1 MKSVHRYIANQIKR
15 STAGSILFP
24 SDFRGLGAD
33 SAIKMSLSRH
43 AREGLLVRLA
53 HGIYFKEKKN
63 NEAIK
68 PSLEEI
74 AAAIAKKEKIKIKP
88 SNAFALYHLG
98 LADMPPVDLTYI
110 TDGEP
115 RNILIAG
122 QRLIFKSATPKK
134 LSLSSRTCG
143 LLIQA
148 LEEIGQNS
156 VTDAHRTEIIKKMQH
171 EDPERVMEDL
181 RLAPSWIYN
190 MLYKLKQQIN
200 Y

>member
-1 MKSVHRYIANQIKR
+1 MNSIHQHIARQIER

-24 SDFRGLGAD
+24 SDFRGLGSD

-43 AREGLLVRLA
+43 TQDGLIMRLA
-53 HGIYFKEKKN
+53 HGIYLKKKKN
-63 NEAIK
+63 TKAAR

-74 AAAIAKKEKIKIKP
+74 AAALAKKEKIKIKP

-98 LADMPPVDLTYI
+98 LTNALPLDLTYI

-115 RNILIAG
+115 RNILIDG
-122 QRLIFKSATPKK
+122 RRLIFKAATPKK
-134 LSLSSRTCG
+134 LSLSSGTCG

-156 VTDAHRTEIIKKMQH
+156 LTDAHITEIIKKMQQ
-171 EDPERVMEDL
+171 ENQERLMEDL

-190 MLYKLKQQIN
+190 LLYKLTQQVN
-200 Y
+200 H